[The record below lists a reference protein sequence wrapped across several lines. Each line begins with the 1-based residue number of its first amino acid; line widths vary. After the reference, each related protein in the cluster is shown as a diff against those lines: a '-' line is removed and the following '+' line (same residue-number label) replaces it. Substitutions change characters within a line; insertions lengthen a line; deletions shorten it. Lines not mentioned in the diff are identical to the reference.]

1 MKNVTI
7 NGKEYD
13 VPELDNNAIIEL
25 ADNGLDI
32 FSKSFKKKS
41 TLSAA
46 RAIIAWIEG
55 IDVEDAG
62 EEMQNH
68 IINGGDLQELLEAF
82 NTAIGES
89 GFINAL
95 MTRAKAERTGVAPQD
110 HRRKKQQ

>member
-7 NGKEYD
+7 NGREYD

-68 IINGGDLQELLEAF
+68 IVNGGDLQDLLEAF

-89 GFINAL
+89 GFIKAL
-95 MTRAKAERTGVAPQD
+95 MTRAAAEKAGVAPQD
-110 HRRKKQQ
+110 KKRKQQ